1 VTTPTQPPARVRV
14 TSSRRRAI
22 RHLDRPVAE
31 ELTEQTRL
39 GDVYVAGLMR
49 AQLRLSASV
58 LLVAALLLGAVPLA
72 LAIWPELRLLR
83 IGPLPVL
90 WLVLGVAVYPA
101 AVIGARYY
109 TRASENLEATF
120 VDVIDKT

>member
-1 VTTPTQPPARVRV
+1 M
-14 TSSRRRAI
+14 
-22 RHLDRPVAE
+22 AE

-58 LLVAALLLGAVPLA
+58 LLVALLLGAVPLA

-83 IGPLPVL
+83 VGPIPVL
-90 WLVLGVAVYPA
+90 WLVLGLAVYPA